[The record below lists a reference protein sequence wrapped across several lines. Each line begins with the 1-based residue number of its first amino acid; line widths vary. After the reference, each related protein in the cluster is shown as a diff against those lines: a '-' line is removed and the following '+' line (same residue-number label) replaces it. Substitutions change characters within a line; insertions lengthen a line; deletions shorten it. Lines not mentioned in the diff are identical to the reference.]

1 MSSQYP
7 QPGWQPNPYEHTT
20 PPHGYGP
27 QAPMPMPPPPYG
39 YGYQPQQPKN
49 STNAVLITV
58 IVGAIV
64 LAFIVFVAPLIF
76 INNMSSEVDEMISNS
91 SGGNTEKIL
100 DDEIDVTFGTFTKDT
115 EYTSLTRGK
124 LPVTVH
130 NKGSERATYNIQ
142 IEAVDADGN
151 RIAEDT
157 AYIRNLGPGQSSTQ
171 EAFTLSD
178 DYYKLKGAT
187 FKVAGVTKY

>member
-1 MSSQYP
+1 MSYP
-7 QPGWQPNPYEHTT
+7 SPQSGWQPNPYENTA
-20 PPHGYGP
+20 PPHDYGP
-27 QAPMPMPPPPYG
+27 QTPMPMPPYG
-39 YGYQPQQPKN
+39 YGYPTPQPKKG
-49 STNAVLITV
+49 THGVLIAV

-76 INNMSSEVDEMISNS
+76 IGNMSSDVDEMISNS
-91 SGGNTEKIL
+91 SGGNTEQIL
-100 DDEIDVTFGTFTKDT
+100 ENEVDVTFGTFTKDT
-115 EYTSLTRGK
+115 KYTSLMSGK

-130 NKGSERATYNIQ
+130 NKGSERATYSIQ

-157 AYIRNLGPGQSSTQ
+157 AYIQNLGPGQSVTE

-187 FKVAGVTKY
+187 FRVAGVSKY